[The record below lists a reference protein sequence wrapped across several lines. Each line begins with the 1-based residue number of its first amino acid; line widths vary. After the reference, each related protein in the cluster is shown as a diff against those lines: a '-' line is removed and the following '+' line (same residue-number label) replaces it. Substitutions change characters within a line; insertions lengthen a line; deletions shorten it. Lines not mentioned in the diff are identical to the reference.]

1 MYSALSFSELMHEK
15 STKDLIFIHTPKCG
29 GSYIGTI
36 LSKLNIK
43 NKEHTQASPNEH
55 ISFTVIRN
63 PVERFESLLNYR
75 LCEKSPRYDWPKHLS
90 YVYQDKTV
98 QLNEIVSKMSN
109 EEILGFSP
117 YKTLTY
123 WTKNVDIIIIME
135 NLPKL
140 LGYFEYTYDINLFK
154 PKNVSTK
161 TRGELNQ
168 QNKDRIK
175 LLFNDDMLLYN
186 MVINSTF

>member
-1 MYSALSFSELMHEK
+1 MHEK
-15 STKDLIFIHTPKCG
+15 NTKELIFIHTPKCG
-29 GSYIGTI
+29 GSYVATI
-36 LSKLNIK
+36 LSQLKIK
-43 NKEHTQASPNEH
+43 NKGHTQAIPNEH

-75 LCEKSPRYDWPKHLS
+75 LCEKTPRNDWPKHLLG
-90 YVYQDKTV
+90 VYQDKTV

-123 WTKNVDIIIIME
+123 WTKNVDIIITIE
-135 NLPKL
+135 NLSKL
-140 LGYFEYTYDINLFK
+140 LGYFGYIYDINLFT

-161 TRGELNQ
+161 TRGHLDQ
-168 QNKDRIK
+168 RNKDRIA
-175 LLFNDDMLLYN
+175 LLFSDDMLLYN
-186 MVINSTF
+186 MVTNSSF